1 MRSPTALAAAMTRSK
16 PAPHVPGLSVTDV
29 RRKIRAGKG
38 RTMRRRIP
46 ILSASSSAM
55 RSAPQAAEA
64 TTAAARSTRNSSA
77 IRARTSGTESR
88 GKRGGLV
95 PGVSMRRPARAIM
108 EDMTW
113 LKLLRHQVLASY
125 VPFDVSTSTDFYL
138 RRKHICRR
146 DHSGVAIVSES
157 SAVRRTRG
165 SQFILAWVG
174 KPPNSDIRQSLIDR
188 IHTPSFA
195 A

>member
-1 MRSPTALAAAMTRSK
+1 
-16 PAPHVPGLSVTDV
+16 
-29 RRKIRAGKG
+29 
-38 RTMRRRIP
+38 
-46 ILSASSSAM
+46 
-55 RSAPQAAEA
+55 
-64 TTAAARSTRNSSA
+64 
-77 IRARTSGTESR
+77 
-88 GKRGGLV
+88 
-95 PGVSMRRPARAIM
+95 M

-138 RRKHICRR
+138 RRNHICRR